1 MTNKLKPKANSA
13 SITQIAAMLRDESP
27 KSVDLEQSMS
37 LTENEEHDDTFAQKQ
52 VRDSENL
59 ELSEII
65 ENVRRKKYQCKEV
78 LYVDKEIKE
87 IFSLLK
93 AKMKV
98 PISPLVSYILEEW
111 LQKNSE
117 SIQTMIKQNTNR
129 FLD

>member
-1 MTNKLKPKANSA
+1 
-13 SITQIAAMLRDESP
+13 MLRDESP

-52 VRDSENL
+52 VCDSENL